1 MQWKNA
7 WFCLEV
13 LKKTYLERLWI
24 EIKVARRPPWV
35 RSKPRWTLVRS
46 RPCGHRDSRA
56 LKKKTGL
63 LKNNND
69 FKTCCSIHT
78 IICIFYTH
86 FATRLYIILQT
97 CAKTFG
103 FQELQGSCCTTFGP
117 RFPKVQFP
125 TVPRMNRSVHF
136 LAMCTQWTLKNP
148 PDNNSQYRDS
158 CYFKHISKTHV
169 EILCPV
175 WSLT

>member
-1 MQWKNA
+1 MLG
-7 WFCLEV
+7 FV
-13 LKKTYLERLWI
+13 LKFLTKPIWKGYELKSKLPGGPHEF
-24 EIKVARRPPWV
+24 VA
-35 RSKPRWTLVRS
+35 
-46 RPCGHRDSRA
+46 SRA
-56 LKKKTGL
+56 ERWWDPDHVVTVTVEHWKKTGL

-78 IICIFYTH
+78 ITCIFYTH
-86 FATRLYIILQT
+86 FATRLYIILKT